1 MNFEGSCLKAEAILN
16 GTMDTINMDPLTT
29 LFIEVLQYTSEPG
42 VVDAKLT
49 AEEFEGK
56 VKAWDERTSTS
67 PASKYAPRACE
78 SLLRQTS
85 FGPWVKGR
93 RTAGQPKEEY
103 PSRSS
108 LIALIGHQVWAAL

>member
-67 PASKYAPRACE
+67 PASNMHLGHVKAYYAKH
-78 SLLRQTS
+78 LLDPGS
-85 FGPWVKGR
+85 
-93 RTAGQPKEEY
+93 KEEEQLD
-103 PSRSS
+103 SQRKNI
-108 LIALIGHQVWAAL
+108 LAGHLLLLS